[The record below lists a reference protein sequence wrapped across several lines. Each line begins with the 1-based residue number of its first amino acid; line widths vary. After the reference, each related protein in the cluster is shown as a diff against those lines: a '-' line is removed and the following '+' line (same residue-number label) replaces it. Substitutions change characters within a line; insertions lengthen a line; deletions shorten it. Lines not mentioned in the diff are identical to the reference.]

1 MARYPERT
9 HGHPPT
15 SEIFSSSYPV
25 DRAQPGP
32 ALWGQA

>member
-9 HGHPPT
+9 HGHPPA

-25 DRAQPGP
+25 EPAQAGR
-32 ALWGQA
+32 